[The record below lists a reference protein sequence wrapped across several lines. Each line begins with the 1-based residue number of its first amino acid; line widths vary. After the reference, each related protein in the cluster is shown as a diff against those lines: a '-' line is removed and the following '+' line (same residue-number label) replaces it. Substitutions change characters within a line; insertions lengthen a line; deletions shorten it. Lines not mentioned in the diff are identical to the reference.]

1 MHLEKVLEI
10 LGREAVDGS
19 PAELEVLCIRIG
31 ELVRINGEEWVKANR
46 ERLLS
51 EWDTILKMK
60 LIR

>member
-19 PAELEVLCIRIG
+19 PAELEVLCTRIG
-31 ELVRINGEEWVKANR
+31 ELVRINGEDWVKANR

>member
-1 MHLEKVLEI
+1 MHLEKVMEI
-10 LGREAVDGS
+10 LGRETVDGS
-19 PAELEVLCIRIG
+19 PAELEVLCTRIG
-31 ELVRINGEEWVKANR
+31 ELVRMNGEDWVKANR